1 MSFFKVEKI
10 GIRFGGVVAVDDVPT
25 ALVLQAALG
34 AGGLP
39 DAEQATDAKGLH
51 YRVWPDWHQHGGTPP
66 NYYEACTP
74 RAFARCFERI

>member
-1 MSFFKVEKI
+1 MPYATPGPSAFRVRCTWQPNGDHGLEGF
-10 GIRFGGVVAVDDVPT
+10 D
-25 ALVLQAALG
+25 LG
-34 AGGLP
+34 HEYF
-39 DAEQATDAKGLH
+39 AEQATDAKGLH